1 MDDDRYVYLELL
13 GVQGAKYGLH
23 IDGYCLMTNHV
34 HVIGTPAKED
44 SLAKTLGRTHFLYT
58 QYINCMHH
66 RSRPLW
72 QNCFYSC
79 AMDEAYYLKARAMWN

>member
-13 GVQGAKYGLH
+13 GVQGAKYGLR

-34 HVIGTPAKED
+34 HVIGTPAGKD
-44 SLAKTLGRTHFLYT
+44 SLAKTLGRTHFLYA

-66 RSRPLW
+66 RSGPLW
-72 QNCFYSC
+72 QNRFFFVRWR
-79 AMDEAYYLKARAMWN
+79 MTIF